1 MVLPKIA
8 KPRSY
13 LYYDISIQL
22 SAGVFEFLVRT
33 LSRLIKAF
41 VVRSNVLSAV
51 LELASIQI

>member
-8 KPRSY
+8 KPSSY

-33 LSRLIKAF
+33 LSMLIKALITYATMAAAL
-41 VVRSNVLSAV
+41 VTYRLK
-51 LELASIQI
+51 